1 MPQVHGDLVSPRRGG
16 HSWALHVFKSPLEKW
31 LMSDIDLRLREDVHL
46 LGELLGNTIRDQHGA
61 EFLDKIERIRHGAK
75 ADRGGSV
82 GEALGASLDRLRE
95 DELLPVARAFN
106 QFLNLANIAEQY
118 QLIHRRD
125 DSQPAPFEARVLP
138 ELLARL
144 LAEGHGAEALARQL
158 GRLEIELV
166 LTAHP
171 TEVARRTLIQKYD
184 AIAAQLAA
192 QDHRDLTRAERDEI
206 QQRLQRLIAEAWH
219 TEEIRRVRPT
229 PVDEA
234 KWGFAVIEH
243 SLWHAIPHY
252 LRKAD
257 QALHAATGLHLPLEA
272 APIRFASWMGGDRD
286 GNPNVTAA
294 VTREVLLLAR
304 WMAADLYLRDVE
316 HLAAELS
323 MQQANAELQARAGDS
338 SEPYRSLL
346 KQLRDRLRST
356 RSWAQAALKGS
367 VPMPADLLQHNREL
381 LEPLQLCYNSLHECG
396 MGVIANGPLL
406 DCLRRAATFGLFLV
420 RLDVRQDASRH
431 SAAMTEI
438 TDYLGLGRYEEWDEE
453 TRLSFLMTE
462 LNNRRP
468 LLPSHFKP
476 AADTAEVLATCR
488 EIAGAPA
495 ASLGS
500 YVISMA
506 GAASDVLAVQLLLKE
521 SGVLRPMR
529 VVPLFET
536 LADLDN
542 AGPVIQRLLLLPGY
556 RARLQGPQE
565 VMIGYSDSA
574 KDAGTTAAAWAQYRA
589 QEQLVEI
596 CREQQVELLLF
607 HGRGGTV
614 GRGGG
619 PAHAAILSQPPGSV
633 AGRFRTTE
641 QGEMIRFK
649 FGLPDIAEQNLN
661 LYLAAVLEATLLPP
675 PPPEPAWRE
684 VMDKLAA
691 DGVNAYRAVVRENPQ
706 FVEYFRQSTP
716 EQELG
721 RLPLGSRP
729 AKRRAGGIESLR
741 AIPWI
746 FGWTQTR
753 LMLPAWLGWEA
764 ALSKALARG
773 EGAQLQEMRGRWPF
787 FRTRIDMLEMVLAK
801 TDADIARLYDER
813 LVEPDLLP
821 LGVHLR
827 DLLSQA
833 CSVVLGLTGQSQLLA
848 HSPDTLEFIRLRNTY
863 LDPLHLLQAEL
874 LARSRRAQAPQGS
887 PLEQALLVC
896 VAGIAAG
903 LRNTG

>member
-1 MPQVHGDLVSPRRGG
+1 
-16 HSWALHVFKSPLEKW
+16 
-31 LMSDIDLRLREDVHL
+31 MSDIDARLREDVHL
-46 LGELLGNTIRDQHGA
+46 LGELLGNTIREQYGDD
-61 EFLDKIERIRHGAK
+61 FLDKIEQIRKGAK
-75 ADRGGSV
+75 ADRR
-82 GEALGASLDRLRE
+82 GAGDELSSSLNQLQE
-95 DELLPVARAFN
+95 HELLPVARAFN

-125 DSQPAPFEARVLP
+125 ESQPAPFESRVLP

-144 LAEGHGAEALARQL
+144 QAEGHSNESLARQL

-184 AIAAQLAA
+184 AIAAQLAL
-192 QDHRDLTRAERDEI
+192 QDHRDLTTAEREQI
-206 QQRLQRLIAEAWH
+206 RQRLQRLIAEAWH
-219 TEEIRRVRPT
+219 TEEIRRTRPT

-243 SLWHAIPHY
+243 SLWHAIPNY

-257 QALHAATGLHLPLEA
+257 QALHAATGLRLPLEA

-286 GNPNVTAA
+286 GNPNVTAP

-304 WMAADLYLRDVE
+304 WMAADLYLRDVD
-316 HLAAELS
+316 HLASELS
-323 MQQANAELQARAGDS
+323 MQQASPALQAKVGDS
-338 SEPYRSLL
+338 VEPYRALL
-346 KQLRDRLRST
+346 KQLRERLRATRQWAHTALSSST
-356 RSWAQAALKGS
+356 
-367 VPMPADLLQHNREL
+367 PAPAEVLQNNRDL
-381 LEPLQLCYNSLHECG
+381 LEPLELCYQSLHECG
-396 MGVIANGPLL
+396 MGVIADGPLL
-406 DCLRRAATFGLFLV
+406 DCLRRAVTFGLFLV
-420 RLDVRQDASRH
+420 RLDVRQDSSRH

-438 TDYLGLGRYEEWDEE
+438 TDYLGLGRYEDWDEE
-453 TRLSFLMTE
+453 ARISFLMKE
-462 LNNRRP
+462 LSNRRP
-468 LLPSHFKP
+468 LLPGYFKP
-476 AADTAEVLATCR
+476 SADTAEVLNTCK
-488 EIAGAPA
+488 EVAAAPA

-521 SGVLRPMR
+521 SGVQRPMR

-542 AGPVIQRLLLLPGY
+542 AGPVIEQLLLLPGY
-556 RARLQGPQE
+556 RTRLQGPQE

-589 QEQLVEI
+589 QERLVDI

-675 PPPEPAWRE
+675 PPPEPAWRHL
-684 VMDKLAA
+684 MDELAA
-691 DGVNAYRAVVRENPQ
+691 DGVSAYRAVVRENPQ

-764 ALSKALARG
+764 ALSKALERG
-773 EGAQLQEMRGRWPF
+773 EGELLGHMREQWPF

-801 TDADIARLYDER
+801 ADADIARLYDER
-813 LVEPDLLP
+813 LVQPDLLP
-821 LGVHLR
+821 LGAHLR

-833 CSVVLGLTGQSQLLA
+833 CGVVLGLTGQSQLLA

-874 LARSRRAQAPQGS
+874 LARSRQQEAAQDS
-887 PLEQALLVC
+887 PLEQALLVS

>member
-1 MPQVHGDLVSPRRGG
+1 
-16 HSWALHVFKSPLEKW
+16 
-31 LMSDIDLRLREDVHL
+31 MSDIDARLREDVHL
-46 LGELLGNTIRDQHGA
+46 LGELLGNTIREQYGDD
-61 EFLDKIERIRHGAK
+61 FLAKIEQIRKGAK
-75 ADRGGSV
+75 ADRRGAAPDKAAGDELS
-82 GEALGASLDRLRE
+82 ASLNQLQE

-125 DSQPAPFEARVLP
+125 ESQPAPFESRVLP

-144 LAEGHGAEALARQL
+144 QGEGHSNESLARQL
-158 GRLEIELV
+158 GRLDIELV

-184 AIAAQLAA
+184 AIAAQLAL
-192 QDHRDLTRAERDEI
+192 QDHRDLTTAEREQI
-206 QQRLQRLIAEAWH
+206 RQRLQRLIAEAWH
-219 TEEIRRVRPT
+219 TEEIRRTRPT

-243 SLWHAIPHY
+243 SLWHAIPNY

-257 QALHAATGLHLPLEA
+257 QALHAATGLRLPLEA

-286 GNPNVTAA
+286 GNPNVTAP

-304 WMAADLYLRDVE
+304 WMAADLYLRDID
-316 HLAAELS
+316 HLASELS
-323 MQQANAELQARAGDS
+323 MQQASPALQAKVGDS
-338 SEPYRSLL
+338 VEPYRALL
-346 KQLRDRLRST
+346 KQLRERLRATRQWAHTALSSST
-356 RSWAQAALKGS
+356 
-367 VPMPADLLQHNREL
+367 PAPAEVLRNNRDL
-381 LEPLQLCYNSLHECG
+381 LEPLELCYQSLHACG
-396 MGVIANGPLL
+396 MGVIADGPLL
-406 DCLRRAATFGLFLV
+406 DCLRRAVTFGLFLV
-420 RLDVRQDASRH
+420 RLDVRQDSSRH

-438 TDYLGLGRYEEWDEE
+438 TDYLGLGRYEDWNEDM
-453 TRLSFLMTE
+453 RISFLMKE
-462 LNNRRP
+462 LANRRP
-468 LLPSHFKP
+468 LLPGYFKP
-476 AADTAEVLATCR
+476 SADTAEVLNTCK
-488 EIAGAPA
+488 EVAAAPA

-521 SGVLRPMR
+521 SGVQRPMR

-542 AGPVIQRLLLLPGY
+542 AGPVIEQLLLLPGY

-589 QEQLVEI
+589 QERLVDI

-675 PPPEPAWRE
+675 PPPEPAWRHL
-684 VMDKLAA
+684 MDELAA
-691 DGVNAYRAVVRENPQ
+691 DGVSAYRAVVRENPQ

-764 ALSKALARG
+764 ALSKALERG
-773 EGAQLQEMRGRWPF
+773 EGELLGQMREQWPF

-801 TDADIARLYDER
+801 ADADIARLYDER
-813 LVEPDLLP
+813 LVQPDLLP
-821 LGVHLR
+821 LGAHLR

-833 CSVVLGLTGQSQLLA
+833 CDVVLGLTGQSQLLA

-874 LARSRRAQAPQGS
+874 LARSRRQEAAQDS
-887 PLEQALLVC
+887 PLEQALLVS